1 MLRVGCKTS
10 TGVTD
15 LTLKK
20 LGIPN
25 SIKQR
30 NLRTYMQW
38 ALQRN
43 KNAICIP
50 VNFKNL

>member
-1 MLRVGCKTS
+1 MLRMGCKTS

-30 NLRTYMQW
+30 NLRTYMQ
-38 ALQRN
+38 RN